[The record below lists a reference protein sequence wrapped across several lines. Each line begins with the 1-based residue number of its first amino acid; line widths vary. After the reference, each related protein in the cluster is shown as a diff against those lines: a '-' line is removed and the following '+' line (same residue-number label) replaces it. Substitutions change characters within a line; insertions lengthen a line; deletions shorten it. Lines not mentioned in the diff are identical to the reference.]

1 MNIEQIRTAA
11 GAQSPL
17 LSDPSCVNIYVGSSA
32 ADAAANVGA
41 GRIAG
46 LLTSACTQR
55 NLRARIVRTGS
66 FGCSDLE
73 PLVRV
78 EKPGFFAILYN
89 NVTPGGIAELIE
101 DAVHGSPRKALCCAG
116 EQRLSGIPHISEL
129 PLFGLQKRIALRN
142 CGWIDPEDISHYIL
156 QGQGYTGLARALQT
170 DPSELAGTLI
180 PSALRG
186 RRASGC
192 STADKWRQI
201 EKTKDADAAL
211 ICNAFD
217 PESRALAAPLLLES
231 DPHSVLEGMLIAAYA
246 AGAARC
252 IVLIE
257 EKTEAAERL
266 RRALG
271 QMRNYGLLGSGILDS
286 RFGCEIE
293 IRETPRSL
301 TSGQR
306 MEMLRCLEEGQRL
319 PHLVPAFPAVSELA
333 GKPVLTIGPEIASV
347 LSGIPLGGPEESGG
361 TRVVS
366 LSGNVVHKRTVEV
379 PVEMSIRAII
389 ENFGGGAAGGKAVK
403 TVQLGGL
410 AGPFID
416 PAALDLPIGSDTVE
430 ELSSGAGTGSVEV
443 LGADSR
449 MVHATKEIMAAIQS
463 QSCGKCV
470 FCREGCLQLLTILE
484 DILENK
490 RRPQDLDLLAELGDQ
505 MQTACLCA
513 FGRMAPNPVLSA
525 IELFRDEYED

>member
-1 MNIEQIRTAA
+1 MNIDQIRTAA
-11 GAQSPL
+11 GAQSPH
-17 LSDPSCVNIYVGSSA
+17 LSDPSRINIYVGSSA
-32 ADAAANVGA
+32 ADAGA
-41 GRIAG
+41 GHIAG

-55 NLRARIVRTGS
+55 NLRARILRTGS

-78 EKPGFFAILYN
+78 EKPGSFAILYN

-101 DAVHGSPRKALCCAG
+101 DAMNGSPRKALCCAG
-116 EQRLSGIPHISEL
+116 DRRLNRIPHISEL

-156 QGQGYTGLARALQT
+156 QGQGYTGLARVLQT

-201 EKTKDADAAL
+201 AKTKDADAAL
-211 ICNAFD
+211 ICDAFD

-252 IVLIE
+252 VVLVE
-257 EKTEAAERL
+257 EKTEVVERL

-271 QMRNYGLLGSGILDS
+271 QMRDYNLLGSSILGS
-286 RFGCEIE
+286 QFGCEIE
-293 IRETPRSL
+293 IREAPRSL

-319 PHLVPAFPAVSELA
+319 PHLVPAFPAALELA
-333 GKPVLTIGPEIASV
+333 GKPILTIGPETASV
-347 LSGIPLGGPEESGG
+347 LSGVPLGGPEESGSS
-361 TRVVS
+361 RVVS
-366 LSGNVVHKRTVEV
+366 LSGDVVHKCTVEV
-379 PVEMSIRAII
+379 PVGMSIRDII
-389 ENFGGGAAGGKAVK
+389 ENFGGGTAGGKAVK

-410 AGPFID
+410 LGPFLD
-416 PAALDLPIGSDTVE
+416 PAVLDLPIGSDAVE
-430 ELSSGAGTGSVEV
+430 ELSSGAGTGSIEV

-490 RRPQDLDLLAELGDQ
+490 RRPQDLDLLIELGKE
-505 MQTACLCA
+505 MKASCLCEY
-513 FGRMAPNPVLSA
+513 GRTAPNPVLSA
-525 IELFRDEYED
+525 IELFRDEYEG